1 MLGPTVDFADYII
14 NKLRVKNRF
23 YWVFTSSLVL
33 YRIENQRN
41 KIDSFVL
48 TNILGFFI
56 CSGFF
61 FCLFVYSIS
70 IRMRL
75 YNASWSCLVLFGCS
89 CYAKFVFIRYFHM
102 YKICF
107 RDSIFVFF
115 FSVYKAIGYVTL
127 YVAVCLL
134 WLVSCILLLC
144 RYIYNI
150 LIFLSFV
157 CVCLY
162 VISMDS

>member
-1 MLGPTVDFADYII
+1 MFLVIIMLGPTVDFADYII

-56 CSGFF
+56 CFGFF
-61 FCLFVYSIS
+61 FVCLFIQFQFGCDYIMLLDLV
-70 IRMRL
+70 L
-75 YNASWSCLVLFGCS
+75 SCLVVAAMQNLYLYAIFICIKYAFAILFL
-89 CYAKFVFIRYFHM
+89 Y
-102 YKICF
+102 
-107 RDSIFVFF
+107 FF

-134 WLVSCILLLC
+134 
-144 RYIYNI
+144 
-150 LIFLSFV
+150 
-157 CVCLY
+157 
-162 VISMDS
+162 

>member
-1 MLGPTVDFADYII
+1 MFLVIIMLGPTVDFADYII

-56 CSGFF
+56 CFGFF

-75 YNASWSCLVLFGCS
+75 YNAS
-89 CYAKFVFIRYFHM
+89 
-102 YKICF
+102 
-107 RDSIFVFF
+107 
-115 FSVYKAIGYVTL
+115 
-127 YVAVCLL
+127 
-134 WLVSCILLLC
+134 
-144 RYIYNI
+144 
-150 LIFLSFV
+150 
-157 CVCLY
+157 
-162 VISMDS
+162 